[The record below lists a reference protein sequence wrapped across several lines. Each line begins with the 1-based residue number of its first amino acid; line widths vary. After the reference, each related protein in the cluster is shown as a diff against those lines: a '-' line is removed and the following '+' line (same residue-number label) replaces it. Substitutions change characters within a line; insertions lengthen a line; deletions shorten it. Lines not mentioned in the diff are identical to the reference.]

1 MAMRRLAAID
11 AQTFWMSAQVPNDQ
25 FLLYAFAG
33 IPDQLDPVLTG
44 LVERARAC
52 ADLRLRIADDCA
64 LRYPYWV
71 PGDVDP
77 GQLTVHD
84 TAELSWD
91 ACLAAVARLAD
102 DQLDPR
108 IAAWRLHVFPP
119 VHGVPGASADTTV
132 AVLQISHAL
141 ADGTRTADLAAW
153 LFGRASPVTPVA
165 AVGRGSLALRT
176 VAAARTHRALVRD
189 IAAGRLP
196 ASGEPRPPL
205 PTNNTP
211 VGVRR
216 LRTLVRSRSE
226 LPPGPTVTV
235 SVLAAISAALR
246 GYLADRGAD
255 PSRLA
260 AEVLIAKPGIRA
272 AHNHFRNVGIDL
284 HPELEPAARGAAIA
298 AELQVCRARGE
309 HPAMLA
315 ADRAFAATPAPLL
328 RWGVGQFDPA
338 VRPAL
343 VTGATVVS
351 SVNRGPADLHFGTA
365 PVLWTSGYPA
375 LSPMMGLTH
384 GVHGIGDT
392 IAVSV
397 HAAESS
403 VDIDDYVA
411 RLDRTLG

>member
-1 MAMRRLAAID
+1 MAVRRLAAVD

-25 FLLYAFAG
+25 FLLYVFAG
-33 IPDQLDPVLTG
+33 IPDQLEPVLLSLLG
-44 LVERARAC
+44 RARAC
-52 ADLRLRIADDCA
+52 ADLRLRIADDGA
-64 LRYPYWV
+64 LRYPYWA
-71 PGDVDP
+71 PCDVDP
-77 GQLTVHD
+77 GQLTVHG
-84 TAELSWD
+84 TGELTWD
-91 ACLAAVARLAD
+91 ACLVAVARLAD

-108 IAAWRLHVFPP
+108 IAAWRLHVFRS
-119 VHGVPGASADTTV
+119 VHGVPGTSADTSV

-141 ADGTRTADLAAW
+141 ADGTRAADLAAW
-153 LFGRASPVTPVA
+153 LFGRAAPVAPVA
-165 AVGRGSLALRT
+165 AVGRGSIALRT

-196 ASGEPRPPL
+196 APGEPRPPL
-205 PTNNTP
+205 PTNTAP
-211 VGVRR
+211 VGVRL

-226 LPPGPTVTV
+226 LRTGPTVTV
-235 SVLAAISAALR
+235 SVLAAISGALS

-272 AHNHFRNVGIDL
+272 AHNHFRNVGIGL
-284 HPELEPAARGAAIA
+284 HPELAPDARGAAIA
-298 AELQVCRARGE
+298 AELQACRARAG
-309 HPAMLA
+309 HPAPLA
-315 ADRAFAATPAPLL
+315 ADRAFAATPAALL
-328 RWGVGQFDPA
+328 RWGVRQFDPA
-338 VRPAL
+338 VRSAL

-403 VDIDDYVA
+403 VDIDDYAA
-411 RLDRTLG
+411 RLDHALG